1 MQMSGEIMKCKN
13 CKVVFFSRTERCPLC
28 GTEGELS
35 HFDLQNDCYFYP
47 EYALPKSSKLDIAK
61 KILFFLTIAFSSIA
75 IFVNIF
81 SLDIQGS
88 LWSLLLASCL
98 FYTLISFKTIFSK
111 KMHTGSKI
119 LIQLLL
125 LSALAIIID
134 IFTGFRR
141 WSTSFV
147 VPSLSIVSSLVIV
160 FVAAGRRSLYKE
172 FSGYLLTSFLVSII
186 PALLCLIKL
195 STHVWVG
202 YAAFLV
208 SLLMLLGLYVFS
220 EKDFKNEMKKRFHF

>member
-1 MQMSGEIMKCKN
+1 M
-13 CKVVFFSRTERCPLC
+13 
-28 GTEGELS
+28 
-35 HFDLQNDCYFYP
+35 
-47 EYALPKSSKLDIAK
+47 
-61 KILFFLTIAFSSIA
+61 LFFLIAHFAFIIIRAFHWTTHTIFISIDSCILTYPIFKRILVPCFKNIGVFCIVLSVLMIIPF

-98 FYTLISFKTIFSK
+98 FYTFISFKTIFSK

-147 VPSLSIVSSLVIV
+147 GPSLSIVSSLVIV
-160 FVAAGRRSLYKE
+160 FIAAGRRSLYKE

>member
-1 MQMSGEIMKCKN
+1 MKCKN
-13 CKVVFFSRTERCPLC
+13 CKVDFFSRTERCPLC

-47 EYALPKSSKLDIAK
+47 EYAVPKSSKLDIAK

-98 FYTLISFKTIFSK
+98 FYTFISLNYFFKENAHRFKIPFSFCPFSPGNN
-111 KMHTGSKI
+111 H
-119 LIQLLL
+119 
-125 LSALAIIID
+125 D
-134 IFTGFRR
+134 IFTGLKMVNKLLFLA
-141 WSTSFV
+141 FNCF
-147 VPSLSIVSSLVIV
+147 SLVIV
-160 FVAAGRRSLYKE
+160 FIAAGRRSLYKE